1 MISVVIPT
9 YKERA
14 NIARL
19 VERTGAALAACGE
32 PFELI
37 FVDDNSPDGTGEEVR
52 RLAEDGRPWLR
63 VLVRENERDLSTAVI
78 AGWRIARGEIL
89 ACMDADLQHPP
100 EILPKLLGELRRTGA
115 DIAIGSRYVPG
126 GGVSE
131 WSLLRRFISWSAT
144 LMAGLI
150 LPGTLGRVQDPMSG
164 FFVVRRAVVEHVAL
178 NPIGYKILL
187 EVLAKGNYVRVLE
200 VPYVFEERRKGGSKM
215 SAKTVFQYLA
225 HLLRI
230 SADSGEAW
238 RVLKYGAVGL
248 GGAAVNILSAVYL
261 FIGRWR
267 WSPPAGALGG
277 AGLAILH
284 NFAWHEWITFP
295 ETRRAEPGWT
305 HRLGRFLSFV
315 VFCAAG
321 VSLDICIIA
330 LCYYGLGVP
339 LVWSIATGVCVAAV
353 WNFLLNSNVTWSAW
367 WNRRLLSHTAVP
379 PQSPGGLED
388 LVTVPCNLCG
398 SSQYRI
404 LYAGDAAHLAR
415 VSAQTFRCTSEQHGD
430 FTNIVECE
438 SCGMRYESPREP
450 EQKLEAQ
457 YEDVEDPV
465 YEREQEG
472 RIRTFSR
479 TLDSLERHVRP
490 GKMLDV
496 GCYLGLFLDVARA
509 RGWETHGV
517 EPSAW
522 AARRAGEKRHQ
533 VVNAPLRRANLPAQS
548 FDLVTLW
555 DVIEHLH
562 DPLGQLREIQRL
574 LKPGGVFGLSTMD
587 AGCLFAKLAG
597 RRWPWYMRMHLY
609 YFTRGTLTRML
620 QEAGF
625 EVLEVE
631 THKRVVSL
639 RYLLEKVAALL
650 GPLAPLGRWAGR
662 PFGGVF
668 VTVDL
673 GDIVN
678 VYARRRHLPAA
689 PGPGEPLQSNRL

>member
-32 PFELI
+32 EFELI
-37 FVDDNSPDGTGEEVR
+37 IVDDASPDGTGEEVR
-52 RLAEDGRPWLR
+52 RLAEEGRPWLR
-63 VLVRENERDLSTAVI
+63 LLERQNERDLSTAVI
-78 AGWRIARGEIL
+78 AGWRIARGDL
-89 ACMDADLQHPP
+89 LGCMDADLQHPP
-100 EILPKLLGELRRTGA
+100 EILPKLLQELRRTGA
-115 DIAIGSRYVPG
+115 DIVVGSRYVPG
-126 GGVSE
+126 GGVSQ
-131 WSLLRRFISWSAT
+131 WSILRRFISWSAT
-144 LMAGLI
+144 LMASLI
-150 LPGTLGRVQDPMSG
+150 LPGTLGRVHDPMSG
-164 FFVVRRAVVEHVAL
+164 FFVMRRAVVEHVAL

-200 VPYVFEERRKGGSKM
+200 VPYVFEERRRGGSKM
-215 SAKTVFQYLA
+215 NYKTVFQYLA

-230 SADSGEAW
+230 SADSGEGW

-248 GGAAVNILSAVYL
+248 GGAVVNILTAVY
-261 FIGRWR
+261 FFVGRLHW
-267 WSPPAGALGG
+267 WPPAGALGG
-277 AGLAILH
+277 AGLAVIH

-295 ETRRAEPGWT
+295 ETRLAEPGWT
-305 HRLGRFLSFV
+305 HRLGRFLAFV
-315 VFCAAG
+315 VFCATG
-321 VSLDICIIA
+321 IGLDICIIA
-330 LCYYGLGVP
+330 LCYYALGLP
-339 LVWSIATGVCVAAV
+339 LVLSIAMGVCLAAV

-367 WNRRLLSHTAVP
+367 WNRRLLSRTAYP
-379 PQSPGGLED
+379 PQSATGQED
-388 LVTVPCNLCG
+388 LVTVACNLCG
-398 SSQYRI
+398 SRQFRI
-404 LYAGDAAHLAR
+404 LYPGDAAHAGR

-438 SCGMRYESPREP
+438 SCGLRYENPREP

-457 YEDVEDPV
+457 YENVEDPV

-472 RIRTFSR
+472 RFRTFAR
-479 TLDSLERHVRP
+479 TLDSLEHYTGGGR
-490 GKMLDV
+490 MLDV

-509 RGWETHGV
+509 RGWQTHGV

-522 AARRAGEKRHQ
+522 AARRAQEKKHQ
-533 VVNAPLRRANLPAQS
+533 VVNAPLRAANLPAES

-562 DPLGQLREIQRL
+562 DPQGQLKEIHRL
-574 LKPGGVFGLSTMD
+574 LKPGGIFGLSTMD

-609 YFTRGTLTRML
+609 YFTRGTLTRLL
-620 QEAGF
+620 QQAGF

-631 THKRVVSL
+631 THKRVVSV
-639 RYLLEKVAALL
+639 RYLMEKVAALL
-650 GPLAPLGRWAGR
+650 GPLAPVGRWMGQ
-662 PFGGVF
+662 PFGKVF

-678 VYARRRHLPAA
+678 VYTRRPVTSGAA
-689 PGPGEPLQSNRL
+689 SLASAA